1 MIVEQV
7 ISFDYDCCPHAS
19 WTVAE
24 SRERGVFIQQFK
36 LQPSEFVWEG
46 EKVTFKEAW
55 LEDAVEV
62 DYDWFCRPYQKKIGW
77 FICFRLDRYI
87 DSSLADL
94 EFDDIN
100 RSFGRSVSG
109 DLVVFRERFRLER
122 AQPTVIK
129 IRIKNSKDQAIEV
142 ISGSVEE

>member
-1 MIVEQV
+1 MNVEQL

-24 SRERGVFIQQFK
+24 SRERGVFITQFK

-46 EKVTFKEAW
+46 EKVTIKEAW

-77 FICFRLDRYI
+77 FMCFTLDRYLDT
-87 DSSLADL
+87 DSSVADFEL
-94 EFDDIN
+94 DGA
-100 RSFGRSVSG
+100 RGSFGSTVSG
-109 DLVVFRERFRLER
+109 DLQVFRERFGLED
-122 AQPTVIK
+122 AQPTTIK
-129 IRIKNSKDQAIEV
+129 IRIKTSKDQTIEV
-142 ISGSVEE
+142 ING